1 MAERFGT
8 LNVHAASTLLG
19 SLLILILWSLT
30 NTEPTAVAFCVIF
43 GAVSGAII
51 GLPPASMA
59 NILGRS
65 DPLKQAKLGHWTGMM
80 YTISAVFALTGPVIV
95 GYLYGTY
102 HFQSYVLQLWCGGC
116 LFAASVCMMIAR
128 CYTGPSRI
136 AMAMER
142 ARRYSVVKI
151 EESLSRIITRDNS
164 VSRIF
169 TRENSQDRAGNG
181 NANEKV

>member
-1 MAERFGT
+1 MAEKFGT
-8 LNVHAASTLLG
+8 LNVHAAATFVG
-19 SLLILILWSLT
+19 SLLVLVLWSLT
-30 NTEPTAVAFCVIF
+30 NNENTSVAFCVIF

-102 HFQSYVLQLWCGGC
+102 KFGSYVLQLWCGGC
-116 LFAASVCMMIAR
+116 LLAASICMMIAR
-128 CYTGPSRI
+128 CYTGPSRV
-136 AMAMER
+136 AKALAK
-142 ARRYSVVKI
+142 ARKYSVDKL
-151 EESLSRIITRDNS
+151 ELSLSKILTKEKESRGNSRS
-164 VSRIF
+164 VSRRVSI
-169 TRENSQDRAGNG
+169 SG
-181 NANEKV
+181 NEKV